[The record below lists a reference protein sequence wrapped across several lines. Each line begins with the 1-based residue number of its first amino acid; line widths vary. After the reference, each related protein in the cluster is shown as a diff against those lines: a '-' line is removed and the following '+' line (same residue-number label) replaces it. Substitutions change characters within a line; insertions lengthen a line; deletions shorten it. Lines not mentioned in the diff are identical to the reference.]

1 MLLLLLMAAVAAA
14 TAAAADADAGVGGT
28 EEGCERDARS
38 KWSGRVKRG
47 ESCADFVGS
56 FLMSSS
62 SLIRSEQRSC
72 SETSHGD
79 SSEWSSP
86 RLSSPLSCM
95 VSLWHT
101 SNAWPT
107 VRTIRMACDFLFVLN
122 TQHLNTSLL
131 PSRAM

>member
-1 MLLLLLMAAVAAA
+1 MVLLVLLLLMAAA
-14 TAAAADADAGVGGT
+14 TAAADADAGDGGT
-28 EEGCERDARS
+28 EGCCDRAARS

>member
-1 MLLLLLMAAVAAA
+1 MVLVMLLLLLMAAA
-14 TAAAADADAGVGGT
+14 TADPVDAADGCT
-28 EEGCERDARS
+28 EGCERDARS